1 MNKYGTL
8 EFYCDDKELCDGFN
22 WAKEYALSLA
32 HHGED
37 VIGKWYEAAL
47 PDREGF
53 CIRDMCHQSYGA
65 HALGLWEHTK
75 NMMLRFA
82 QSVSESKD
90 FCCMWEY
97 TKHYTPYHDDYY
109 SDERF
114 WYNLPA
120 SFDLLQGCYE
130 TYKLTGDRAF
140 IDSEDFLHF
149 YRLTVNQY
157 VKKWDVDG
165 DGIPEGSGNVRGI
178 PSYEENEGRDA
189 AQMIDLLAAE
199 AKAMGAYAEILE
211 LRGENGLPY
220 KMWQKCLL
228 AEIDSRWDEAEQRYY
243 FFKLRDGSFAHAK
256 NPGAEYLLHFDAIK
270 DERKLAITLEK
281 FHGQCLEKVSAEIG
295 SYLSK
300 IFYKYG
306 KAEYGEYWLRRF
318 MDPALPRRE
327 YPEVSY
333 GCIDAFVFGMM
344 GVKYD
349 LATRSITATPALPAG
364 MKNATLTGLP
374 VYGRYAD
381 IEVKDGEVSIAY
393 RDE

>member
-1 MNKYGTL
+1 MNNIGKLGFTSTD
-8 EFYCDDKELCDGFN
+8 EELNKGFL
-22 WAKEYALSLA
+22 WAKDYALSLA

-37 VIGKWYEAAL
+37 RIGKWYEAAL

-53 CIRDMCHQSYGA
+53 CIRDMCHQSFGA
-65 HALGLWEHTK
+65 HALGLWSHTK

-82 QSVSESKD
+82 QSISESKD
-90 FCCMWEY
+90 YCCFWEMDRY
-97 TKHYTPYHDDYY
+97 YGIYHDDYH
-109 SDERF
+109 SDENF

-120 SFDLLQGCYE
+120 NFDLLQGCYE
-130 TYKLTGDRAF
+130 AYKLTGDPDF
-140 IDSEDFLHF
+140 IYSEDFFHF

-157 VKKWDVDG
+157 IRRWDVDG
-165 DGIPEGSGNVRGI
+165 DGIPEGSGTVRGI

-199 AKAMGAYAEILE
+199 AKAMDAYAEILE

-220 KMWQKCLL
+220 KAWARDLR
-228 AEIDSRWDEAEQRYY
+228 AEIDRRWDTDEERYY

-256 NPGAEYLLHFDAIK
+256 NPGAEYLLHFDAIR
-270 DERKLAITLEK
+270 DADKLALTLEK
-281 FHGQCLEKVSAEIG
+281 FHHQCKEKVCAEVG

-300 IFYKYG
+300 IFYKYDLP
-306 KAEYGEYWLRRF
+306 EYGEYWLRRF
-318 MDPALPRRE
+318 LSPDLPRRE

-349 LATRSITATPALPAG
+349 LATRTITADPRLPDG
-364 MKNATLTGLP
+364 MTAATLTGLP
-374 VYGRYAD
+374 VYGRLAD
-381 IEVKDGEVSIAY
+381 IEVTDGDVSITY

>member
-1 MNKYGTL
+1 MDYVGTL
-8 EFYCDDKELCDGFN
+8 EFVSDDKEINDGFR

-37 VIGKWYEAAL
+37 RIGKWYEAAL

-53 CIRDMCHQSYGA
+53 CIRDMCHQSFGA
-65 HALGLWEHTK
+65 HALGLESHTK
-75 NMMLRFA
+75 NMMMRFA
-82 QSVSESKD
+82 QSISESKD
-90 FCCMWEY
+90 YCCFWEMDKY
-97 TKHYTPYHDDYY
+97 YGIYHDDYF
-109 SDERF
+109 SDDRF

-120 SFDLLQGCYE
+120 NFDLLQGCYE
-130 TYKLTGDRAF
+130 AYKLTGDRTF
-140 IDSEDFLHF
+140 INSEDFLHF
-149 YRLTVNQY
+149 YRLTVNRY
-157 VKKWDVDG
+157 IKKWDVDG

-199 AKAMGAYAEILE
+199 AKAMDAYAEILE

-220 KMWQKCLL
+220 KMWARCIRD
-228 AEIDSRWDEAEQRYY
+228 EIDRRWDETEGRYY
-243 FFKLRDGSFAHAK
+243 FFKLRDGSLAHAK

-270 DERKLAITLEK
+270 DERKLALTLEK
-281 FHGQCLEKVSAEIG
+281 FHNQCKEKVCVEVG

-306 KAEYGEYWLRRF
+306 LPEYGEFWLRRF
-318 MDPALPRRE
+318 MSPELPRRE

-333 GCIDAFVFGMM
+333 GCIDAIVFGMM

-349 LATRSITATPALPAG
+349 LATKTITAEPALPAK
-364 MKNATLTGLP
+364 MKDAVLTRLP
-374 VYGRYAD
+374 VYGRLAD
-381 IEVKDGEVSIAY
+381 VTVKDGEVSISY